1 MLFFFGF
8 HRGFRGNP
16 DEDHGSQRAGHFD
29 PMTTGEEFPDAAD
42 GRQFSW
48 WNLLHQSIHLERTW
62 NDQVSFPPFVPDFFR
77 DGGNPRKILD
87 VLEFLLPASL
97 SYFHRVPFQSIC
109 ICFDPD
115 SHALQVFNG
124 SWRVQRMGHHLQT
137 RRDRTFKVLEQAAD
151 HRGGGE
157 KIGILMVQ
165 AE

>member
-1 MLFFFGF
+1 MSLFFQSQHLGFDSAGEFRVERSIGLKGSPPGSGFGVPFFFGF

-16 DEDHGSQRAGHFD
+16 DEDPGSQRAGRFD
-29 PMTTGEEFPDAAD
+29 PMTAGEEFPDAAD

-62 NDQVSFPPFVPDFFR
+62 NDQVSFPLFVPDFFR

-87 VLEFLLPASL
+87 VLEFLLPASFC
-97 SYFHRVPFQSIC
+97 YFHPVPFQSIC

-124 SWRVQRMGHHLQT
+124 S
-137 RRDRTFKVLEQAAD
+137 
-151 HRGGGE
+151 
-157 KIGILMVQ
+157 
-165 AE
+165 